1 MTVKVNQLNRAQK
14 LKNLQES
21 VPSRISENGTGGERK
36 RISFRP
42 YEDTRQILN
51 QLALDLTGATGK
63 LVKVHDLMI
72 EAVNDLLAKYGV
84 DHIAQRPDRKKR
96 TELTGREPA

>member
-1 MTVKVNQLNRAQK
+1 MTVKVNQLNRTQK
-14 LKNLQES
+14 LKNLQEGVAS
-21 VPSRISENGTGGERK
+21 CISENGTGNDRK
-36 RISFRP
+36 NIPFRP
-42 YEDTRQILN
+42 YEETRLTLN